1 MSRPIAF
8 FDFDGTVTTKDSLLE
23 FIKYCKGNTSFYWG
37 FLLHAPVLIAYRL
50 KIISNQRA
58 KEIMLSYF
66 FKKMTV
72 EEFNGRCDA
81 FLKEVMP
88 TLIRPK
94 AMKEIQKLQEAGA
107 EIAVVS
113 ASPENWVAKWC
124 EQMKLTCIATRLI
137 VKENKI
143 TGSISGKNCYG
154 TEKVRRINEAYDL
167 SSYSVIY
174 CYGDTAGD
182 RPMLSLGKHAFYKPF
197 R

>member
-23 FIKYCKGNTSFYWG
+23 FIKFSKGDIWFYWG

-58 KEIMLSYF
+58 KEIILRYF
-66 FKKMTV
+66 FRKMPLA
-72 EEFNGRCDA
+72 EFNSQCDA
-81 FLKEVMP
+81 FLADVMP
-88 TLIRPK
+88 LLIRPK
-94 AMKEIQKLQEAGA
+94 AMKEIKKLQEAGA

-124 EQMKLTCIATRLI
+124 ESMKLTCIATRLN
-137 VKENKI
+137 VNENKI
-143 TGSISGKNCYG
+143 TGYISGKNCYG
-154 TEKVRRINEAYDL
+154 MEKVRRINEAYDL
-167 SSYSVIY
+167 SRYSIVY
-174 CYGDTAGD
+174 CYGDTPGD